1 MDTHLARQ
9 LPNDIIIRVIR
20 EATEADTMDYW
31 IALAEAGRLTRPH
44 HLSHDDRCDEPGRTA
59 PAGEGV
65 SPRSVVEEI
74 KDDVDY
80 IGAEAFWIDRLIH
93 IRPGVKWERLPDAKE
108 EEWWK
113 ITGELAFWDN
123 VPFWDWRDEYCEEQ
137 KKRSSE

>member
-31 IALAEAGRLTRPH
+31 IALAEAGRLARPH
-44 HLSHDDRCDEPGRTA
+44 HLSFDDRCEEPGRTA

-65 SPRSVVEEI
+65 SARSVVEEI

-80 IGAEAFWIDRLIH
+80 IGVEAFWIDRLKS
-93 IRPGVKWERLPDAKE
+93 PDGVKWELLPDAKE
-108 EEWWK
+108 DEWWMS
-113 ITGELAFWDN
+113 TGELHFWDN